1 MREEGAALYE
11 LYQSSLM
18 IMSTELTNDCHIRLI
33 WQTSLMQVIFDTSI
47 SIMNEATGSLKR
59 FN

>member
-1 MREEGAALYE
+1 
-11 LYQSSLM
+11 M